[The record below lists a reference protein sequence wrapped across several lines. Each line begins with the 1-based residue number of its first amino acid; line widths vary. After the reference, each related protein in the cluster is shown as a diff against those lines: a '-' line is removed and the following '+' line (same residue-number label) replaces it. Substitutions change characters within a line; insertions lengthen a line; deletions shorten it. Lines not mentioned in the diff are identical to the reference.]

1 MKPKAAMIFS
11 QFPCYDEVF
20 ILREMVE
27 LDRRLDLTILSIK
40 RPLRDP
46 IRHAIGEGLAG
57 RTVYSFLLRDRR
69 VLGENLRLLFSRPGL
84 YLRLIALVF
93 RLNRT
98 DGEFLLKSLA
108 ALPQAVY
115 FARVCREREIA
126 RVHGQWATYPALTAM
141 VISRINSIPF
151 SFTGHAHD
159 IYDKTIG
166 LARKLEEADFVIT
179 CTRDN
184 RRYLESLAPDLRPG
198 KIRVIHHGVDLG
210 HYQPKEG
217 SVTGREGGGDGPFRI
232 LSVGSLFECKGFEYL
247 IAAGDILRRE
257 GIDFRCRIVGGGYLE
272 NRLRRLVAEKGL
284 EEYIDFTGYQ
294 PQEGM
299 PGHYRWADLF
309 ILPAVLEI
317 HWGIPNVLLE
327 SLASGV
333 PVACTPLPA
342 LPELIGDPPCGFSIP
357 EKDPAAIAGLVGN
370 LSRDRELLD
379 RYGRAG
385 RRKIEE
391 KWDIRKT
398 SAEIAAL
405 FTAPP
410 SRQQE

>member
-1 MKPKAAMIFS
+1 MKPKTAMIFS

-40 RPLRDP
+40 RPRRDP
-46 IRHAIGEGLAG
+46 VRHSIGEGLVAKTIYSSLFRG
-57 RTVYSFLLRDRR
+57 RQ
-69 VLGENLRLLFSRPGL
+69 VLGENLRLLFTRPGL
-84 YLRLIALVF
+84 YLRLIGLVF
-93 RLNRT
+93 RLNWP
-98 DGEFLLKSLA
+98 DGEFLFKSLA
-108 ALPQAVY
+108 VLPQAVY
-115 FARVCREREIA
+115 FARICRERKII

-159 IYDKTIG
+159 IHVKIFG
-166 LARKLEEADFVIT
+166 LARKIREAEFVIT
-179 CTRDN
+179 CTGDN
-184 RRYLESLAPDLRPG
+184 RRYLESLAPGARPG

-210 HYQPKEG
+210 HYIPKGGAATG
-217 SVTGREGGGDGPFRI
+217 SGRGGGVPFRI

-247 IAAGDILRRE
+247 IAAGEILRRE
-257 GIDFRCRIVGGGYLE
+257 GFDFLCRIVGGGYLE
-272 NRLRRLVAEKGL
+272 DRLRNLVAAKGL
-284 EEYIDFTGYQ
+284 EEYITFTGYQ

-299 PGHYRWADLF
+299 PEHYRWADLF
-309 ILPAVLEI
+309 ILPAVLKI

-357 EKDPAAIAGLVGN
+357 EGDPEAIADLVGN

-405 FTAPP
+405 FTT
-410 SRQQE
+410 SQKK